1 MKKFLLVIAG
11 ILCFATSSV
20 AIESDFKNSLLKV
33 DFAKV
38 GTDSYNIK
46 LYTQKPYQEPIKVI
60 KKSNTSYYLLLPET
74 FHSVPSVSPTG
85 DIKNVEVKLFP
96 YAGQDLNNGYTKIT
110 INTAKPVNITAQL
123 NTSQRAVA
131 PVIDTK
137 KLAQIDGSI
146 NRQSN
151 QEALLAKQ
159 RQEQKIKEEQLRAQ
173 KLKEQQEKEAK
184 ARLLAQAE
192 AKKKAQLEA
201 QRKAQEAKRLEAQ
214 RLAQIEAQR
223 KAQEEAQRLAQK
235 QKELEAQRLA
245 QLEAQK
251 QRELEAQRLAQL
263 EAQKRAEEELK
274 NQTQEPQKTQ
284 GIDVTAY
291 EIDPSGN
298 TDYDYKDDGPITY
311 EPEKIED
318 IGKVSDEEQ
327 LSQIINTI
335 LPYYKV
341 IRENFILFCAS
352 LVAIIGILMLMA
364 ISGKSKKQRL
374 KNAGRYLRQD
384 RLKSELEELKN
395 NSQRSQEDIFEQE
408 EIKEETENF
417 AQEFA
422 ALAQDEEEVLP
433 KKEEYKEE
441 IIEEPYVEPEILST
455 AEIAPNRG
463 FSVIDQDGKRAL
475 FGFIGNEI
483 FFLYHFREYVSDYTI
498 KYRIS
503 EKQET
508 KTFFIVKIDN
518 VKLLVRVTNIDMK
531 LELEM

>member
-110 INTAKPVNITAQL
+110 INTTKPVNITAQL

-173 KLKEQQEKEAK
+173 KLKEQQEKEAQ

-214 RLAQIEAQR
+214 RLAQLEAQR
-223 KAQEEAQRLAQK
+223 KAQEEAQRL
-235 QKELEAQRLA
+235 
-245 QLEAQK
+245 AQK

-298 TDYDYKDDGPITY
+298 TDYNYKDDGPITY

-327 LSQIINTI
+327 LSQIIYTI

-374 KNAGRYLRQD
+374 KNTGRYLRQD

>member
-110 INTAKPVNITAQL
+110 INTTKPVNITAQL

-173 KLKEQQEKEAK
+173 KLKEQQEKEAQ

-214 RLAQIEAQR
+214 R
-223 KAQEEAQRLAQK
+223 KAQEEAQRLAQR

-251 QRELEAQRLAQL
+251 QKELEAQILAQL

-298 TDYDYKDDGPITY
+298 TDYNYKDDGPITY
-311 EPEKIED
+311 EPERIED

-374 KNAGRYLRQD
+374 KNTGRYLRQD

>member
-110 INTAKPVNITAQL
+110 INTTKPVNITAQL

-173 KLKEQQEKEAK
+173 KLKEQQEKEAQ

-214 RLAQIEAQR
+214 RLAQLEAQR

-235 QKELEAQRLA
+235 QK
-245 QLEAQK
+245 
-251 QRELEAQRLAQL
+251 ELEAQRLAQL

-298 TDYDYKDDGPITY
+298 TDYNYKDDGPITY

-374 KNAGRYLRQD
+374 KNTGRYLRQD